1 MERPREPLEGTV
13 LDAEG
18 RVLYEPNPTNS
29 AGGEKHSRFR
39 PEMKVAWGTGGP
51 LASKTVGIIPKVL
64 FGALFAGLLFL
75 GLAVAGV
82 LLGIVLVGWIARLT
96 FSPKRR

>member
-1 MERPREPLEGTV
+1 MERPQEPLEGTV

-18 RVLYEPNPTNS
+18 RVLYEPNPSNP
-29 AGGEKHSRFR
+29 AGGAKHTRVG

-51 LASKTVGIIPKVL
+51 LASKTVGIVPKL
-64 FGALFAGLLFL
+64 IFGALFAGLLFL

-82 LLGIVLVGWIARLT
+82 LLGIVLVGWIARMT